1 MRISDWSSDVCSS
14 DLIDGDDFLGELG
27 HCDSFRC
34 GSGACPVPRKTV
46 SRALRHK
53 REILARNTLP
63 MPDYFHV
70 ETRTCGV
77 FLSAGRALAKRR
89 GKTRPVLTQSPWERL
104 QPGGLISLARLQK
117 LATEAADRKSK
128 RLNSSH

>member
-14 DLIDGDDFLGELG
+14 DL
-27 HCDSFRC
+27 
-34 GSGACPVPRKTV
+34 TV

-53 REILARNTLP
+53 RAILARNTLP

-77 FLSAGRALAKRR
+77 FLSAGRTLAKRR
-89 GKTRPVLTQSPWERL
+89 GKTRPVLHPIPVGAASA
-104 QPGGLISLARLQK
+104 GGLDLSGPVPGTRDWQIGNALCR
-117 LATEAADRKSK
+117 ERW
-128 RLNSSH
+128 

>member
-27 HCDSFRC
+27 HCDSLRC

-89 GKTRPVLTQSPWERL
+89 GKTRPVLPPIPLGRVSARGIDLPGPRPKPP
-104 QPGGLISLARLQK
+104 QP
-117 LATEAADRKSK
+117 TP
-128 RLNSSH
+128 

>member
-1 MRISDWSSDVCSS
+1 
-14 DLIDGDDFLGELG
+14 
-27 HCDSFRC
+27 
-34 GSGACPVPRKTV
+34 
-46 SRALRHK
+46 
-53 REILARNTLP
+53 

-117 LATEAADRKSK
+117 LATEAAPANAGYPK
-128 RLNSSH
+128 LPPLYASSGRPTIPLPVTIASHSPAGVTSNTGINARHPSANTPPPATPT

>member
-1 MRISDWSSDVCSS
+1 
-14 DLIDGDDFLGELG
+14 
-27 HCDSFRC
+27 
-34 GSGACPVPRKTV
+34 
-46 SRALRHK
+46 
-53 REILARNTLP
+53 

-117 LATEAADRKSK
+117 LATEAAPANAGYPNLARIEASSGRSTMPFSVTIRSEEHTSELQSLM
-128 RLNSSH
+128 RLSYAVFRLKKK

>member
-1 MRISDWSSDVCSS
+1 MEVTSAHCV
-14 DLIDGDDFLGELG
+14 LEIDGDDFLGKLG

-34 GSGACPVPRKTV
+34 GSGACPAPRKTV

-89 GKTRPVLTQSPWERL
+89 GKRSEEHTSELQSLMR
-104 QPGGLISLARLQK
+104 ISYAVFCLK
-117 LATEAADRKSK
+117 KK
-128 RLNSSH
+128 KN